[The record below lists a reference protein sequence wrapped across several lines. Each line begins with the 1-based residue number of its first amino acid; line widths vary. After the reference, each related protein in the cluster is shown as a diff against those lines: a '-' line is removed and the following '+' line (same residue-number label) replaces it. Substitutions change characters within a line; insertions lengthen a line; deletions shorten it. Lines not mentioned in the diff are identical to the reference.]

1 MVIDWAIWK
10 NQYVNE
16 HVFQGF
22 SDAVYFIVDIYETKN
37 YSILLFYVISF
48 TIHFGRMQNLNT
60 VEK

>member
-16 HVFQGF
+16 HVFKGF